1 MIKLDTLVLIDLFN
15 TDNMIKPR
23 GTVKYDTLQH
33 KEAYRNMAMYI
44 EGLRIITG
52 ITDVVFA
59 AYGSGHELYPNN
71 TDYIFKDNALFPRDV
86 ITRHTVYDIED
97 KPELFENKGIL
108 VAGVSFYT
116 CFRQRNTGIV
126 NLLESALPRDVWSA
140 PEITGYYG
148 AEGESEDSVFKK
160 TKKDLQLITAKKQDF
175 RSDPNLRWRK
185 VELDDTHSIFKAEK

>member
-15 TDNMIKPR
+15 TDGMSK
-23 GTVKYDTLQH
+23 KYDTPQH
-33 KEAYRNMAMYI
+33 KEAYKNMAMYI

-59 AYGSGHELYPNN
+59 AYGSGHELYPTN
-71 TDYIFKDNALFPRDV
+71 TDYIFKDNALFPRDS

-116 CFRQRNTGIV
+116 CFRQRNTGIF
-126 NLLESALPRDVWSA
+126 NLLESELPRDVWSA

-148 AEGESEDSVFKK
+148 AQGSTIDSVFEETK
-160 TKKDLQLITAKKQDF
+160 THLQLITATKQDF
-175 RSDPNLRWRK
+175 RSDPNLKWRK